1 MNLFIVGTPHQLH
14 QVGHA
19 LAYFNIE
26 PDNALVLIVCHGDD
40 IARFSSTLEHL
51 RIENVSYFEPWTF
64 RDVLS
69 GTTNHRKYIDHI
81 RSLAASLRV
90 EGLFVSHYDSDPE
103 VIACSALRGD
113 RPPYLLDEGNAS
125 FYVNEKR
132 NCWASRLQFDFK
144 NLVKS
149 AFYRFNL
156 RRPKSLVFFS
166 QYTFTPCRNDRLL
179 TYTPSR
185 TAIADSASVVDD
197 HVVHF
202 LGSSVVEMGVIAGSV
217 YLALLAFVKAFF
229 AEQEVIYY
237 AHRKESGVN
246 LERIRQIG
254 FVVRQ
259 EDSPYEKHLLA
270 QQAFPGGIAS
280 FYFSSALYKIET
292 DYILPS
298 SLTMFYFDA
307 NRLLVQREI
316 YGEIYRCMLGRS
328 SATQVVIPDHE
339 Y

>member
-26 PDNALVLIVCHGDD
+26 PDNALVLIICHGDD
-40 IARFSSTLEHL
+40 IGRFSAALEHL
-51 RIENVSYFEPWTF
+51 RITNVSHFEPWTF

-69 GTTNHRKYIDHI
+69 GTTNHRKYIDHL
-81 RSLAASLRV
+81 RSLAASLRL

-132 NCWASRLQFDFK
+132 NSWASRLQFGFK
-144 NLVKS
+144 NLVKT
-149 AFYRFNL
+149 AIYRFNL

-185 TAIADSASVVDD
+185 TAIADSASVVDGQ
-197 HVVHF
+197 VVHF
-202 LGSSVVEMGVIAGSV
+202 LGSSVVEMGVIAGPV
-217 YLALLAFVKAFF
+217 YLALLAFVRAFF
-229 AEQEVIYY
+229 VGRAVIYY

-246 LERIRQIG
+246 LERIRQVG
-254 FVVRQ
+254 FVIRQ
-259 EDSPYEKHLLA
+259 EDSPYEQHLVA
-270 QQAFPGGIAS
+270 QQEFPGCIAS

-292 DYILPS
+292 DYVLPS

-307 NRLLVQREI
+307 NRLLVQRGI
-316 YGEIYRCMLGRS
+316 YGEIYRCMLERS